1 MLNIKTILI
10 ADDSQTE
17 RLHLSR
23 ILQDAGYQVIVA
35 TSGNEAR
42 MLAETHKPD
51 VIFLDI
57 IMEDGDGYQ
66 TCRNLRRNPE
76 TAETPIIM
84 VSSKANP
91 VDMQWAKKLGA
102 NHYVVKPYTAEA
114 ILERLAAL

>member
-1 MLNIKTILI
+1 MSAIKTILI

-17 RLHLSR
+17 RLHLSQ
-23 ILQDAGYQVIVA
+23 ILQNAGYQVIVA

-42 MLAETHKPD
+42 MLAETHNPD

-66 TCRNLRRNPE
+66 TCRNLRRNPA

-84 VSSKANP
+84 VSSKSNQ

-102 NHYVVKPYTAEA
+102 NHYVVKPYTPDA
-114 ILERLAAL
+114 ILTQLTAL

>member
-1 MLNIKTILI
+1 MPAIKTILI

-23 ILQDAGYQVIVA
+23 ILQNAGYQVILA
-35 TSGNEAR
+35 NSGNEAR
-42 MLAETHKPD
+42 MLAEAHNPD

-66 TCRNLRRNPE
+66 TCRHLRRHPA

-84 VSSKANP
+84 VSSKSNL

-102 NHYVVKPYTAEA
+102 NHYVTKPYTPET
-114 ILERLAAL
+114 ILSQLTTL

>member
-1 MLNIKTILI
+1 MPAIKTILI

-17 RLHLSR
+17 RLHLSQ
-23 ILQDAGYQVIVA
+23 ILQNAGYQVIVA

-42 MLAETHKPD
+42 MLAETHNPD

-66 TCRNLRRNPE
+66 TCRNLRRNPA

-84 VSSKANP
+84 VSSKSNP

-102 NHYVVKPYTAEA
+102 NNYVVKPYTSEA
-114 ILERLAAL
+114 ILAQLTTL